1 MPGLTVKNFNH
12 RDESVQMIEA
22 PDHEA
27 FFKPPEPSNIDMA
40 NIYSQGINFGTLD
53 ETNKFN
59 TI

>member
-1 MPGLTVKNFNH
+1 MDQEFLGT
-12 RDESVQMIEA
+12 RDGR
-22 PDHEA
+22 
-27 FFKPPEPSNIDMA
+27 NIDMA

>member
-1 MPGLTVKNFNH
+1 
-12 RDESVQMIEA
+12 MIEA
-22 PDHEA
+22 PRMDNLTVHQN
-27 FFKPPEPSNIDMA
+27 SNIDMA